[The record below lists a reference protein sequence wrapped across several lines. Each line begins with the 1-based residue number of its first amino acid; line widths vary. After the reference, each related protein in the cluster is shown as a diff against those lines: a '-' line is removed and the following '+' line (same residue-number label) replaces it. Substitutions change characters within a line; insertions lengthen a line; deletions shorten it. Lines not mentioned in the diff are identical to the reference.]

1 MPTPEWTVRKV
12 MQPDPIAIPPT
23 TRVQEAMKIMN
34 ERRIGALLVQDDAGT
49 LHGIFTERDLLRR
62 VVDAVPGW
70 RDDAVADWMTRSP
83 HTIAPDLDWDD
94 AVGAMAK
101 HRVRHL
107 PVVENGRVIG
117 LISSRSL
124 MVARNDFLNQRIN
137 QRTAELREANDLL
150 IASAAETRAN
160 LRAAGKLHRQ
170 LVLPKAPP
178 DIPGLRWALH
188 YKPVD
193 HLGGDYY
200 DFAEPAPGLVGML
213 IADGAGHS
221 IPAALLAVLASVAF
235 NDVADRFDSPGTV
248 LTQVSRRLEGLA
260 EEKFVSAFYG
270 VLDATT
276 KSFRYATAGH
286 PPPLL
291 VEAATGRVRS
301 IGGTGFLLGIMPEE
315 EYREQTV
322 QLAAG
327 DRLCFFTDGLTEAR
341 NEIGEMFGEA
351 RLTGCLTGHR
361 DASPKE
367 LIDHI
372 LACQTGFR
380 GPVPLH
386 DDLTIVVLE
395 LTV

>member
-235 NDVADRFDSPGTV
+235 NDVADRFDSPGAV

-276 KSFRYATAGH
+276 KLFRYATAGH

-291 VEAATGRVRS
+291 VEATTGRVRS
-301 IGGTGFLLGIMPEE
+301 IGGTGFLLGIMPDE

-322 QLAAG
+322 RLAAG

-341 NEIGEMFGEA
+341 NEIGEMFGET

-372 LACQTGFR
+372 LACQAGFR

-395 LTV
+395 LTL